1 MAEKTERNELRR
13 YFRAR
18 RRSLSADVHFNNSLD
33 VTRHLLNSGH
43 LLRGKRIG
51 GYWASDGEVDLEL
64 LLTELGYRHRRLALP
79 VVSDR
84 GHMNFFSYQPGA
96 RLIANRYNIPE
107 PAQQAQFID
116 GRSLSLV
123 LVPLVAFDECGQRLG
138 MGGGYYDR
146 FLGSLPPL
154 LRPRIIGV
162 AHEVQRS
169 TDRLPRSEWDVALD
183 GVVTERGWQPF
194 C

>member
-1 MAEKTERNELRR
+1 MQEKTERNELRR
-13 YFRAR
+13 YFRAQ
-18 RRSLSADVHFNNSLD
+18 RRSLSAEAQFNNSLD

-51 GYWASDGEVDLEL
+51 GYWANDGEVDLEL
-64 LLTELGYRHRRLALP
+64 LLTELNYRHRRLALP
-79 VVSDR
+79 VVSQR
-84 GHMNFFSYQPGA
+84 GYMSFFHYRPGA
-96 RLIANRYNIPE
+96 RLITNRYNIPE
-107 PAQQAQFID
+107 PAAGAGFID

-123 LVPLVAFDECGQRLG
+123 LVPLVAFDECGIRLG

-146 FLGSLPPL
+146 FLGSLPSQ

-169 TDRLPRSEWDVALD
+169 TDHLPRGDWDVALD
-183 GVVTERGWQPF
+183 SVVTECGWQHF
-194 C
+194 G

>member
-1 MAEKTERNELRR
+1 MPEHPERNELRR

-18 RRSLSADVHFNNSLD
+18 RRALSVKVQYNNSLD
-33 VTRHLLNSGH
+33 VSRHLLNSGH

-51 GYWASDGEVDLEL
+51 GYWANDGEVDLEL
-64 LLTELGYRHRRLALP
+64 LLTELDYRHRCLALP
-79 VVSDR
+79 VVNDR
-84 GHMNFFSYQPGA
+84 GYMNFFRYRPGA
-96 RLIANRYNIPE
+96 RLVANRYDIPE
-107 PAQQAQFID
+107 PAAQAQFIN

-123 LVPLVAFDECGQRLG
+123 LVPLVAFDERGVRLG

-146 FLGSLPPL
+146 FLGSLPPG
-154 LRPRIIGV
+154 LRPRIIGI

-169 TDRLPRSEWDVALD
+169 NEHLPRSERDVSLE

-194 C
+194 G